1 MKKKLGIALL
11 AAVMSIGSALP
22 AHAAEVDEKV
32 EESISPRY
40 INIAQIVRGFEI
52 DGDWVGKFV
61 VNVIPKE
68 VSDIEIEVNIQEYDD
83 DVEDWVSVAKYYK
96 TKKDSVSF
104 GYSGSTQLTPHCV
117 ARAEFIVTVTT
128 DGVEETE
135 IRYNYDN

>member
-52 DGDWVGKFV
+52 DGDWVG
-61 VNVIPKE
+61 
-68 VSDIEIEVNIQEYDD
+68 
-83 DVEDWVSVAKYYK
+83 
-96 TKKDSVSF
+96 
-104 GYSGSTQLTPHCV
+104 
-117 ARAEFIVTVTT
+117 
-128 DGVEETE
+128 
-135 IRYNYDN
+135 

>member
-11 AAVMSIGSALP
+11 AAVMGIGSALP

-104 GYSGSTQLTPHCV
+104 GYSESTQLTPHCV

-128 DGVEETE
+128 DGVEEVET
-135 IRYNYDN
+135 RYSYDN

>member
-40 INIAQIVRGFEI
+40 ENILMIMRAFEI
-52 DGDWVGKFV
+52 DGDWVGSFGITV
-61 VNVIPKE
+61 YPKE
-68 VSDIEIEVNIQEYDD
+68 FSDIDVVVNIQEYDD
-83 DVEDWVSVAKYYK
+83 DVEDWVTVDTFTRSIKNTGVLILS
-96 TKKDSVSF
+96 DE
-104 GYSGSTQLTPHCV
+104 TQLTPHCV

-128 DGVEETE
+128 DGVEEVET
-135 IRYNYDN
+135 RYSYDN

>member
-40 INIAQIVRGFEI
+40 ENIAQIVRGFQI
-52 DGDWVGKFV
+52 NGDWVGEFV

-68 VSDIEIEVNIQEYDD
+68 MSDIGIEVNIQEYDD
-83 DVEDWVSVAKYYK
+83 DVEDWVTVAKFYDSEK
-96 TKKDSVSF
+96 NSVSF
-104 GYSGSTQLTPHCV
+104 GFYDSAQLTPHCV

-128 DGVEETE
+128 DGVEEVET
-135 IRYNYDN
+135 RYSYDN

>member
-104 GYSGSTQLTPHCV
+104 GYSESAQLTPHCV

-128 DGVEETE
+128 DGVEEVET
-135 IRYNYDN
+135 RYSYDN

>member
-40 INIAQIVRGFEI
+40 ENIAQIIRGFEI
-52 DGDWVGKFV
+52 DGDWVGKFAI
-61 VNVIPKE
+61 NVFPKE
-68 VSDIEIEVNIQEYDD
+68 MSDIEIEVNIQEYDD

-96 TKKDSVSF
+96 TKKDCITF
-104 GYSGSTQLTPHCV
+104 GYSESTQLTPHCV

-128 DGVEETE
+128 DGVEEVET
-135 IRYNYDN
+135 RYSYDN

>member
-128 DGVEETE
+128 DGVEEVET
-135 IRYNYDN
+135 RYSYDN

>member
-40 INIAQIVRGFEI
+40 ENIAQIIRGFELNA
-52 DGDWVGKFV
+52 DWVAEFGV
-61 VNVIPKE
+61 VVYPKDY
-68 VSDIEIEVNIQEYDD
+68 SDIEVEVNVQEYDD
-83 DVEDWVSVAKYYK
+83 DVEDWVTVESCYGSEKNTLILTLA
-96 TKKDSVSF
+96 DEAQVS
-104 GYSGSTQLTPHCV
+104 PHCV

-128 DGVEETE
+128 DGVEEVET
-135 IRYNYDN
+135 RYSYDN

>member
-40 INIAQIVRGFEI
+40 ENIAQIIRAFDI
-52 DGDWVGKFV
+52 DADWVGEFGIIV
-61 VNVIPKE
+61 YPKDY
-68 VSDIEIEVNIQEYDD
+68 SDIEIEVNVQEYDD
-83 DVEDWVSVAKYYK
+83 DVEDWVTVESFYGS
-96 TKKDSVSF
+96 KKNTVVFPFSDK
-104 GYSGSTQLTPHCV
+104 TQLTPHCV

-128 DGVEETE
+128 DGVEEVET
-135 IRYNYDN
+135 RYSYDN